1 MGIELPA
8 ELTGVAARAGVSWP
22 QADEDKMR
30 ACAQA
35 WRQAGTQVSR
45 LAGDADR
52 VAHSAL
58 AAIVGKAGD
67 AATRHWNGFTDPDSG
82 HFTAA
87 IRACT
92 KAADRLEHAAAQVAE
107 AKTKIIRRLVSLART
122 EDAAHA
128 AGSAGHSGALAGLTT
143 ALHSAKADLA
153 GVAQDLTQLMGTDD
167 GGLVHS
173 TNLANS
179 ANPSGQPDSLALL
192 TDSVTSTGDGTSTGG
207 GDGTLSQ
214 DAALLN
220 GLMSGTTDPSAL
232 LGDPN
237 PGNPTGPD
245 PTGAGQ
251 PALNLSGIAPAGV
264 DLTGGGQG
272 TPTPLPGS
280 AGPGGADGS
289 GGSGLG
295 LGPLGPAGPPP
306 APVDAAAP
314 AQYTPTASAPPPD
327 VQRRQPVP
335 APTAGSP
342 PPPGPAPAPPPVQLG
357 QVSTSSAGVV
367 DVPAPVATPVAGPGA
382 STGAPSLGS
391 PVGPPA
397 GFSAPAPVLGSPGTA
412 APGQWPV
419 PVQGPAQGP
428 APGPAAGPTQGPG
441 AGPTQGPAAGTGPSP
456 GQGPTSGPTQ
466 GPVQPPTGRAVPTS
480 GPGQVPVPPGSSEPG
495 GAAAAGMLAMRGPS
509 GRTGSGNAAGPPAS
523 GAAGNLAGPAG
534 PVGSAQR
541 TGLPRRIQPT
551 PVAAFLLYMF
561 PIGHLPVAT
570 DQPRRQ
576 LPPPSGDADFAAGLR
591 FPPHDHPQ
599 SVLIDDADALA
610 NPIRVAPSAGRGA
623 DDPEV
628 RVLAVGYDPL
638 GGPETSEFEWDR
650 RFVVRQADEETGA
663 AAEYAWPPA
672 ELFPEGGR
680 EPGAYVVLEPGVVLD
695 RFGTPE
701 GRVFGAD
708 HTPFDHRAL
717 PPDQLA
723 AGYHRY
729 DVLRPLPVWQA
740 VSAEWFGQPGG
751 GTKIRTVYP
760 AADLVALGYLR
771 ELG

>member
-30 ACAQA
+30 DCARA
-35 WRQAGTQVSR
+35 WRQAGTEVST

-67 AATRHWNGFTDPDSG
+67 AAARHWNGFTDPDSG
-82 HFTAA
+82 HFTVA
-87 IRACT
+87 IRGCT
-92 KAADRLEHAAAQVAE
+92 NAADRLEHGAAQVIE

-128 AGSAGHSGALAGLTT
+128 AGSAGHPGALAVLTT
-143 ALHSAKADLA
+143 ALQSARADLA
-153 GVAQDLTQLMGTDD
+153 GVVQDLTQLMGMDGSGLSNPSDPTQDGS
-167 GGLVHS
+167 GGL
-173 TNLANS
+173 AGQ
-179 ANPSGQPDSLALL
+179 SGQPDTLAVL
-192 TDSVTSTGDGTSTGG
+192 TDSVTSTDSVTGG
-207 GDGTLSQ
+207 GGGTLAQ
-214 DAALLN
+214 DVALLD

-232 LGDPN
+232 LGGPN
-237 PGNPTGPD
+237 SGNPTGLD

-251 PALNLSGIAPAGV
+251 PAVDLSGIAPAGV

-272 TPTPLPGS
+272 APTSSPGS
-280 AGPGGADGS
+280 AGPGNYGGA
-289 GGSGLG
+289 GGAGLG
-295 LGPLGPAGPPP
+295 FSPLGSVGPPP
-306 APVDAAAP
+306 VHVDAAAP
-314 AQYTPTASAPPPD
+314 ASYAPPAPAPAP
-327 VQRRQPVP
+327 QPPPTPVP
-335 APTAGSP
+335 AP
-342 PPPGPAPAPPPVQLG
+342 PVPLG

-367 DVPAPVATPVAGPGA
+367 DVPAPIAVPVASPGS
-382 STGAPSLGS
+382 STVAPSSGS

-397 GFSAPAPVLGSPGTA
+397 GFSAPGPVFGSPGGTA
-412 APGQWPV
+412 PIPGPA

-428 APGPAAGPTQGPG
+428 AQGAVAAPTQGPAAG
-441 AGPTQGPAAGTGPSP
+441 AGQGPAAGTGPGP
-456 GQGPTSGPTQ
+456 GQGPTSGPTSGPTQ
-466 GPVQPPTGRAVPTS
+466 GPVQSPTQRAVPTS
-480 GPGQVPVPPGSSEPG
+480 GPGQPPVAVGPNEPG
-495 GAAAAGMLAMRGPS
+495 AGAAAGMLAMGGPS
-509 GRTGSGNAAGPPAS
+509 GRPGSGAAAGPPAS
-523 GAAGNLAGPAG
+523 GVGGNPPAPAG
-534 PVGSAQR
+534 SAGSSAR
-541 TGLPRRIQPT
+541 AGLPRRIRPT

-599 SVLIDDADALA
+599 SVLIDDTDALA
-610 NPIRVAPSAGRGA
+610 NPIRVEPSAGRPD

-628 RVLAVGYDPL
+628 RVLSLGYDPL
-638 GGPETSEFEWDR
+638 GDPETSEFEWDR
-650 RFVVRQADEETGA
+650 RFVVRQADQETGA

-680 EPGAYVVLEPGVVLD
+680 EPGACVVLEPGVVLD

-708 HTPFDHRAL
+708 HTPFDRRSL
-717 PPDQLA
+717 PPDHLA

-740 VSAEWFGQPGG
+740 VSAKWFGQSGG